1 MHVRTPHVATPQAE
15 LKHFHF
21 QTKFLWPF
29 VAIVTNNPPPPPEVR
44 EFVVRVVIN
53 VVQGRAQNIRS
64 GWKSILAVFSVVAT
78 DDDTALVALAFKA
91 VQSLLQVSRGSAPRT
106 ALRVAVAVAYSVS
119 CGSGRFVASWMV
131 LCGCSLVVT
140 ILTCTHF
147 VHREMH
153 G

>member
-1 MHVRTPHVATPQAE
+1 MSSCLSSQAE

-78 DDDTALVALAFKA
+78 DEDTSLVGLAFKA
-91 VQSLLQVSRGSAPRT
+91 VNSLLQVCTGG
-106 ALRVAVAVAYSVS
+106 AVCPLVWASVCMSTRAYV
-119 CGSGRFVASWMV
+119 CVCMC
-131 LCGCSLVVT
+131 LCVYVCVG
-140 ILTCTHF
+140 I
-147 VHREMH
+147 
-153 G
+153 